1 MKVFATKEVP
11 KIARDLLEQNQI
23 QLDEWEDLTPISKQE
38 LIEILPQYEGLIIMG
53 TETDKEI
60 LQAGTKLKAISLV
73 SVGFDNIDVNA
84 ATELKIPVSNTPEVL
99 NEATAEIAFLLMQ
112 NVSRKAFFNYKLLL
126 DGKPKSG
133 FMENLGI
140 DLNGKTIGIFGLGR
154 IGFVMAKRCKD
165 AFGMNVIYHN
175 RSRNQDAEKDLNA
188 KYVSFDELLA
198 QSDVI
203 SIHSALTDET
213 EGLFGKEVFRKM
225 KNSSILINTSRGKV
239 VDENALYE
247 ALITEEIW
255 GAGLDVTE
263 PEPMLAENPLLQ
275 MPNVAVLPH
284 IGSATIETRTAMGKL
299 AAENMVLALNG
310 EKMKT
315 PINPEVYQD

>member
-11 KIARDLLEQNQI
+11 KITRELLEQNQI
-23 QLDEWEDLTPISKQE
+23 QLDEWGNETPISKQK
-38 LIEILPQYEGLIIMG
+38 LIEILPEYDGLIVMG

-60 LQAGTKLKAISLV
+60 LQAGTKLKAVSLV
-73 SVGFDNIDVNA
+73 SVGFDNMDVNA

-112 NVSRKAFFNYKLLL
+112 NVARKAFFNYKLLL

-165 AFGMNVIYHN
+165 AFGMKVIYHN
-175 RSRNQDAEKDLNA
+175 RSKNQDAENDLGA

-203 SIHSALTDET
+203 SIHSALTEET

-247 ALITEEIW
+247 ALISEEIW

-284 IGSATIETRTAMGKL
+284 IGSATIETRTAMGEL

-315 PINPEVYQD
+315 PINPEVYKD

>member
-11 KIARDLLEQNQI
+11 KIAKDLLEQNQI
-23 QLDEWEDLTPISKQE
+23 QLDEWEDLNPISKQE
-38 LIEILPQYEGLIIMG
+38 LIEILPQYEGLIVMG

-133 FMENLGI
+133 FMENLGM

-188 KYVSFDELLA
+188 KYVSFEELLA

-239 VDENALYE
+239 VDEKALYE
-247 ALITEEIW
+247 ALIAEEIW

>member
-11 KIARDLLEQNQI
+11 KIARDLLGQNQI
-23 QLDEWEDLTPISKQE
+23 QLYEWEDLTPISKQE
-38 LIEILPQYEGLIIMG
+38 LIEILPQYEGLIVMG

-133 FMENLGI
+133 FMENLGM

-188 KYVSFDELLA
+188 KYVSFEELLA

-247 ALITEEIW
+247 ALIAEEIW
-255 GAGLDVTE
+255 GAGLDVTA
-263 PEPMLAENPLLQ
+263 PEPMLADNPLLQ

-315 PINPEVYQD
+315 PINPEVYKD